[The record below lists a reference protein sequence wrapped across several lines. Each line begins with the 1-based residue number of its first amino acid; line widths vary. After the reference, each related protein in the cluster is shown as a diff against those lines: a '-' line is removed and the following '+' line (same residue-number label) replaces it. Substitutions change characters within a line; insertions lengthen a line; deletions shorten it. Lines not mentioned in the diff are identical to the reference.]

1 PIPPTG
7 PDPEKRRVWRRCAP
21 VAATPAPFVARLI
34 RATGYQVTLVG
45 TSYPYRAT
53 KIDGYL
59 RWSPAGR
66 HELDLDELVA
76 LAVGAEPRATE
87 ELLERLRPMIL
98 RYCRARLGRVDGSFD
113 RADDVAQEVCVAVLA
128 ALPRY
133 RSAGKPFTAFV
144 FGIAQ
149 RTVAAYRAP
158 TSDRTDAD
166 RARVLLE
173 QLPSGLCH
181 LLVLRVAVGLSASET
196 ARAVGMSPEAV
207 RVAQH
212 RALDRF
218 RALAAGGRH
227 AVTMTP

>member
-1 PIPPTG
+1 MRPCCRHTG
-7 PDPEKRRVWRRCAP
+7 SLRR
-21 VAATPAPFVARLI
+21 PAD

-45 TSYPYRAT
+45 TSYPYPPR
-53 KIDGYL
+53 KIDDYL
-59 RWSPAGR
+59 RSPSAGR
-66 HELDLDELVA
+66 RDELDLDELVS

-87 ELLERLRPMIL
+87 ELLERLRPMIS

-113 RADDVAQEVCVAVLA
+113 CADDVAQEVCVAVLA

-133 RSAGKPFTAFV
+133 RCAGKAFTAFV

-149 RTVAAYRAP
+149 RTVAAYHGPA
-158 TSDRTDAD
+158 SDRTDAD

-173 QLPSGLCH
+173 QLPNGLCH

-218 RALAAGGRH
+218 RALAAGGHRP
-227 AVTMTP
+227 ATMTP